1 MQDFTAY
8 NILVHYPLV
17 SEDAPEWKKICPFCG
32 AYDTIHEAED
42 TYVCYECLAN
52 WIEHDTETERQIQLL
67 HLNYGKMPRWGE
79 GEMPLVERT
88 FYKYTSNMTIS
99 FVTMTATLFDDYG
112 NPIEVRSLT
121 DLTLPVLFKKEG
133 KNYDECAQ
141 CFHVRGS
148 TAPHA

>member
-32 AYDTIHEAED
+32 AYDTIHEAKD
-42 TYVCYECLAN
+42 TYVCHECLAN

>member
-32 AYDTIHEAED
+32 EYNCVHEVED
-42 TYVCYECLAN
+42 TCVCHWCHAN
-52 WIEHDTETERQIQLL
+52 WIEHDTGTERQIQI
-67 HLNYGKMPRWGE
+67 LNLNHGKMPRWGE